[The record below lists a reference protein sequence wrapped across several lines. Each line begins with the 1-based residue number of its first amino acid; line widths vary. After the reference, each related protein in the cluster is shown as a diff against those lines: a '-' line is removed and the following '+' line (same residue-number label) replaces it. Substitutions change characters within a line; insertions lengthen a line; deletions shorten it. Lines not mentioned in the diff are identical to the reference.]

1 MRRGSCIC
9 LIHWINWPM
18 AVASWTLL
26 AENDGPSARAGHAA
40 AFGNNQVLWIFGG
53 KDEAVL
59 SDIWLFH
66 EAAKAWTSSAI
77 AEVFSTAPSA
87 RKEHVAVTDGNG
99 DLWIHGGQDD
109 TAFFNDLWKLSANTW
124 TLVSNGSVPSRSSHV
139 GVWDSLNGALWIH
152 GGFDGVLRQ
161 DIWKFEAER
170 GRWFSITDDHN
181 RPSARAHHVA
191 ALDEMSGVIW
201 IHGGYDESALS
212 CKQGSKFFLS
222 LESLFLPVLVS
233 CRMKGNGSMRVIII

>member
-1 MRRGSCIC
+1 
-9 LIHWINWPM
+9 M

-40 AFGNNQVLWIFGG
+40 AFANNQVLWIFGG

-66 EAAKAWTSSAI
+66 EAAKAWTSSTI
-77 AEVFSTAPSA
+77 AEVFSAAPSA

-109 TAFFNDLWKLSANTW
+109 TVFFNDLWKLSTNRW

-152 GGFDGVLRQ
+152 GGFDDVLRQ
-161 DIWKFEAER
+161 DIWKFEAE
-170 GRWFSITDDHN
+170 GSTWFSIDGNDG
-181 RPSARAHHVA
+181 PSARAHHVA
-191 ALDEMSGVIW
+191 ALDAMNGVIW
-201 IHGGYDESALS
+201 IHGGYDGGASPRISLS
-212 CKQGSKFFLS
+212 
-222 LESLFLPVLVS
+222 VS
-233 CRMKGNGSMRVIII
+233 FEICMSRPFIY